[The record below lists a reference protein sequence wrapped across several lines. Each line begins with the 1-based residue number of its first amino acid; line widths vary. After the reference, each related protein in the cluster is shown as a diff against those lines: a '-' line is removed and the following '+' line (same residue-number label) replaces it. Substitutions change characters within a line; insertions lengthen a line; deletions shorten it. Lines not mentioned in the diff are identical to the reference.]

1 MASAGGA
8 LSEGAGMKSI
18 IGMIAGLLA
27 LLSGGA
33 AMAQSCD
40 GVQQQ
45 PLSVEG
51 AESFTY
57 AEAPGRPLRIHVFR
71 PASGSAQS
79 APAILFFFGGGWR
92 QGNVTQFVDQARA
105 LQAQG
110 YVAALAD
117 YRVFCRD
124 GTPPTAAVDDAA
136 QVYGW
141 LRAHGDELNID
152 PRRMVLAG
160 GSAGGHLAL
169 MTALRAGRG
178 AEPAAL
184 VLFNPAIDLTGP
196 LTRGINGMKP
206 EDGPGISPALLD
218 LAPLPPMLILHG
230 SGDQLVPIETI
241 RTFCARALAAG
252 KDCRLQEYARQPH
265 GFFNRRTL
273 DPALGKS
280 PYEATLEQASDFL
293 KRSGI
298 TPRRAPG

>member
-1 MASAGGA
+1 M
-8 LSEGAGMKSI
+8 MKPI

-27 LLSGGA
+27 LLSGGGA
-33 AMAQSCD
+33 LAQSCD
-40 GVQQQ
+40 GVPPQ

-51 AESFTY
+51 AQTFTY
-57 AEAPGRPLRIHVFR
+57 AQAAGRPLKIHVFR
-71 PASGSAQS
+71 PAGAAP

-92 QGNVTQFVDQARA
+92 QGNVTQFVEQARA

-124 GTPPTAAVDDAA
+124 GTTPTAAVDDAGRA
-136 QVYGW
+136 YAW
-141 LRAHGDELNID
+141 LRAHGADLNID
-152 PRRMVLAG
+152 PRRVVLAG

-169 MTALRAGRG
+169 MTALRADPE
-178 AEPAAL
+178 ATPAAL
-184 VLFNPAIDLTGP
+184 ILFNPAIDLTGP

-206 EDGPGISPALLD
+206 EDGPAISPALLD
-218 LAPLPPMLILHG
+218 LARLPPMIILHG
-230 SGDQLVPIETI
+230 SSDQLVPIETI
-241 RTFCARALAAG
+241 RAFCKRALTAG
-252 KDCRLQEYARQPH
+252 KDCRLEEYAGQPH
-265 GFFNRRTL
+265 GFFNRRTP
-273 DPALGKS
+273 DPALGRS